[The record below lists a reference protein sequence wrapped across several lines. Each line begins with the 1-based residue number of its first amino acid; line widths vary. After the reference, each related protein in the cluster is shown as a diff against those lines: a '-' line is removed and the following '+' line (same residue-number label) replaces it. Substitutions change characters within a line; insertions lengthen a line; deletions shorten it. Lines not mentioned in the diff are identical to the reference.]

1 MTDTELQRGDAE
13 NEFLVA
19 ADIKPWRD
27 QMEFYEAC
35 RAEIAQ
41 SAREAALLEAA
52 TAACKRC
59 AAGDRVALH
68 PLRWKHPGDKVWV
81 NCTAAMIHDLR
92 KK

>member
-52 TAACKRC
+52 RAVCYFCAHGHELVKRDKAWDHLFAGEVYPCLAA
-59 AAGDRVALH
+59 A
-68 PLRWKHPGDKVWV
+68 
-81 NCTAAMIHDLR
+81 IHDLR